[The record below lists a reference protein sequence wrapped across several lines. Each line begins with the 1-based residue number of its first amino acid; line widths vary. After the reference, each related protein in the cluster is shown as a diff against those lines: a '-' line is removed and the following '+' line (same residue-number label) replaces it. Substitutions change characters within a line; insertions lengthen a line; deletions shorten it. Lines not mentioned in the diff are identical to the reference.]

1 MDVNADHVRQE
12 TQYVVLCCWTG
23 EVGDI
28 LMEFCT
34 SQELVMILLW
44 RRVVLLLL
52 LLA

>member
-1 MDVNADHVRQE
+1 MDVNVDHVQQERQC
-12 TQYVVLCCWTG
+12 VVLCYWTG

-34 SQELVMILLW
+34 SQELMMILLW